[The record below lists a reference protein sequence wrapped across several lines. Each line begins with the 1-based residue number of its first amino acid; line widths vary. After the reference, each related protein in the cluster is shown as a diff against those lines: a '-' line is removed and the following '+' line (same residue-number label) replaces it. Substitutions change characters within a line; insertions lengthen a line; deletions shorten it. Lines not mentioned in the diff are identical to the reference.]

1 MFIDR
6 ARLVVRGGDG
16 GRGVIS
22 FRREAH
28 VPRGGP
34 DGGDGGKGGDVIL
47 RVDAQLGT
55 LTDFRFTKQIDADA
69 GRPGSGRNSSGR
81 SGADRILSVPPGT
94 LVIDR
99 ATGETVADL
108 TAPGEE
114 LVVARGGS
122 GGKGNARFATS
133 TRRTPRIA
141 EDGGKGEHREIELE
155 LKLLADVGLAGLP
168 NAGKSTLL
176 AALTSARPKIAD
188 YPFTTLVPNLGVARL
203 DDRELVV
210 ADIPGLIEGASRGL
224 GLGEEFLRHVERT
237 RLLVHVVDA
246 SRSDPLQD
254 IATIDAE
261 LKSYAHSGQRRAT
274 PSASG
279 RSRWSGAKGGR
290 TSEQRWHFRRHVRS
304 GARRAS
310 RYRERGARRARTRAR
325 LLRSG
330 APLSI
335 EAGWADRR
343 SQGSPRDADRRDRGR
358 TALSRIG
365 PRAGSAG
372 TVLHG
377 RHARSAARRG
387 RAFPDPRQRRICRFR
402 KMARARADPQPRHH
416 RARGTAWRT
425 ECTQRR
431 THAGLAAHGH
441 QLA

>member
-81 SGADRILSVPPGT
+81 SGADRTLSVPPGT

-114 LVVARGGS
+114 LVISRGGS

-133 TRRTPRIA
+133 TRRAPRIA
-141 EDGGKGEHREIELE
+141 EDGGKGEQREIDLE

-210 ADIPGLIEGASRGL
+210 ADIPGLIEGASHGA

-246 SRSDPLQD
+246 SRPDPLAD
-254 IATIDAE
+254 IATIDTELAAYGHGLVERPRIIALNKIDLAE
-261 LKSYAHSGQRRAT
+261 ARAAVPALESALSARGIASVT
-274 PSASG
+274 VSAAAREGVGDLLREIFDRCPPREVTASPSAP
-279 RSRWSGAKGGR
+279 
-290 TSEQRWHFRRHVRS
+290 
-304 GARRAS
+304 
-310 RYRERGARRARTRAR
+310 RERRIAFAGGAQDWRVRREGGAFRVTGDRVERVA
-325 LLRSG
+325 SG
-330 APLSI
+330 I
-335 EAGWADRR
+335 DWE
-343 SQGSPRDADRRDRGR
+343 SPDA
-358 TALSRIG
+358 
-365 PRAGSAG
+365 
-372 TVLHG
+372 
-377 RHARSAARRG
+377 AA
-387 RAFPDPRQRRICRFR
+387 
-402 KMARARADPQPRHH
+402 
-416 RARGTAWRT
+416 
-425 ECTQRR
+425 
-431 THAGLAAHGH
+431 
-441 QLA
+441 

>member
-99 ATGETVADL
+99 ATKETVADL

-133 TRRTPRIA
+133 TRRAPRIA
-141 EDGGKGEHREIELE
+141 EDGGKGEQREIDLE

-168 NAGKSTLL
+168 NAGKLTLL

-188 YPFTTLVPNLGVARL
+188 YPFTTLSPNLGVARL
-203 DDRELVV
+203 DDRELVI
-210 ADIPGLIEGASRGL
+210 ADIPGLIEGASHGA

-246 SRSDPLQD
+246 ARPEPLED
-254 IATIDAE
+254 IATIDVELAAYGHGLADRPQLVALNKIDLAE
-261 LKSYAHSGQRRAT
+261 ARAAVPALESALSARGIASVT
-274 PSASG
+274 VSAAAREGVGDLLREIFDRCPPREVTASPSAP
-279 RSRWSGAKGGR
+279 
-290 TSEQRWHFRRHVRS
+290 
-304 GARRAS
+304 
-310 RYRERGARRARTRAR
+310 RERRIAFAGGAQDWRVRREGGAFRVTGDRVERVA
-325 LLRSG
+325 SG
-330 APLSI
+330 I
-335 EAGWADRR
+335 DWE
-343 SQGSPRDADRRDRGR
+343 SPDA
-358 TALSRIG
+358 
-365 PRAGSAG
+365 
-372 TVLHG
+372 
-377 RHARSAARRG
+377 AA
-387 RAFPDPRQRRICRFR
+387 
-402 KMARARADPQPRHH
+402 
-416 RARGTAWRT
+416 
-425 ECTQRR
+425 
-431 THAGLAAHGH
+431 
-441 QLA
+441 